1 MTLVQMQYF
10 QMVCLY
16 QSVSRAAEE
25 LHVSQPSISNSIK
38 EMEEE
43 FGVLLFHRIK
53 KRMVLTK
60 EGEYFLGKV
69 QSILSDTRELSQ
81 HMSAFGSERNA
92 IRLGV
97 PPMIGTILF
106 PSMFR
111 DFKPLYPEVQL
122 NILEYG
128 SRQTIRLAEE
138 DSLDMAIVI
147 INELSTNKFNVLPIL
162 ETQIVCCLS
171 TKHPLASCS
180 SIAFDQLAGEPL
192 ILLKEDSYQNF
203 IIRQSFERH
212 SLIPN
217 VLLYSG
223 QLLTIEKFIT
233 NNLACSFLFQN
244 LVSETPGIV
253 GIPLKEPIPVQIGLI
268 WKKDKQMYSNV
279 SKFIEFTQKYRT

>member
-1 MTLVQMQYF
+1 MTLSQMQYF

-38 EMEEE
+38 DLEEE

-60 EGEYFLGKV
+60 EGEYFLGRV
-69 QSILSDTRELSQ
+69 QAILSDTRELSQ
-81 HMSAFGSERNA
+81 HMGAFGSERNT

-111 DFKPLYPEVQL
+111 DFKPLYPEMQL
-122 NILEYG
+122 DILEYG
-128 SRQTIRLAEE
+128 SRETIRLAEE
-138 DSLDMAIVI
+138 DALDMAIVI
-147 INELSTNKFNVLPIL
+147 LNGLSTKEFNVLPIL
-162 ETQIVCCLS
+162 DTQIVCCLS
-171 TKHPLASCS
+171 TKHPLAKHKA
-180 SIAFDQLAGEPL
+180 IDFQQLAGEPL

-212 SLIPN
+212 GLIPN

-233 NNLACSFLFQN
+233 RNLACSFLFQN
-244 LVSETPGIV
+244 MVAETPGIA
-253 GIPLKEPIPVQIGLI
+253 GIPLREPIPVRIGLI

-279 SKFIEFTQKYRT
+279 SKFIDFTQRYKS